1 MNKKF
6 IQEVLNTM
14 MFKKLTTTFAF
25 LKKEKLTQEDF
36 KDSLKSL
43 SRDGILSAMKN
54 SGQDPQELADMGLI
68 AFDESIKTI
77 RERYKAM
84 LDLMVAELKK
94 Q

>member
-14 MFKKLTTTFAF
+14 MFKKLTTVFPF
-25 LKKEKLTQEDF
+25 LKKEKLTEEDV
-36 KDSLKSL
+36 KDALKSL
-43 SRDGILSAMKN
+43 SRDGILSAIKN
-54 SGQDPQELADMGLI
+54 SEQDPQELADMGLV

-77 RERYKAM
+77 RERYKAG